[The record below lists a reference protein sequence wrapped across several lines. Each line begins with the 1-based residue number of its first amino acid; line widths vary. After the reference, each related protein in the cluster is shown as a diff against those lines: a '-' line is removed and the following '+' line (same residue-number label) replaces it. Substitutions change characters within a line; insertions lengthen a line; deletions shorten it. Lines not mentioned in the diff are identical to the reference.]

1 MRRDGKPN
9 AAASPRR
16 PTRSTTRPQ
25 LALRAVVVAA
35 LLVSVGQAVAI
46 SQDVLATLGDTS
58 NTLYQTSLH
67 QLQVTTFLRVSVA
80 AVAFWL
86 VLLGRRAGYV
96 LATILGVV
104 TLLLYVVSITT
115 PADPGPQLAPVWLH
129 AVGLLAAG
137 VMTLG
142 GALGIRG
149 RTRG

>member
-1 MRRDGKPN
+1 MRRDGKPK
-9 AAASPRR
+9 AAAAPRR
-16 PTRSTTRPQ
+16 PPRSTTRPQ
-25 LALRAVVVAA
+25 RALRAAVAAA
-35 LLVSVGQAVAI
+35 LLVSIGQAVAI
-46 SQDVLATLGDTS
+46 SQAILATLGDTS

-67 QLQVTTFLRVSVA
+67 QLQGTTFLRVAGA

-96 LATILGVV
+96 LATILGVL
-104 TLLLYVVSITT
+104 TLLFYVASITT
-115 PADPGPQLAPVWLH
+115 PADPGPQLAPGLLH
-129 AVGLLAAG
+129 AIGLLAAG